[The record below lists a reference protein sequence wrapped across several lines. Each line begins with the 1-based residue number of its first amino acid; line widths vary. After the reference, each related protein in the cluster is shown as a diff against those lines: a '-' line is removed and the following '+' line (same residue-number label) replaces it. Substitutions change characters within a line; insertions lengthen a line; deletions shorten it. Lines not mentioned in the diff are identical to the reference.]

1 MAHYKATFDNAGS
14 RKDLFFY
21 AIIGMDADTKAQYI
35 ADCGVNPETGASF
48 YSGDIATG
56 PNAGQPSFRSRTNLG
71 DEIIIKRSSGANG
84 KFSWYPMKT
93 EDSFLNSLVE
103 TNGALANTDR
113 GFKMLEDKAR
123 GQYLKQFTESPIE
136 ISVPAEG
143 SPDRF

>member
-21 AIIGMDADTKAQYI
+21 AIDGMDAASKAQYI

-56 PNAGQPSFRSRTNLG
+56 PNAGKPSFRSRANLG

-93 EDSFLNSLVE
+93 ENSFLESLVAQSP
-103 TNGALANTDR
+103 ALAGTDR

-136 ISVPAEG
+136 ITVPANG
-143 SPDRF
+143 APDLF